1 MRSLCSLRD
10 IEKDKKQT
18 FYPEMKLRHMCWPT
32 IGQSIVDSFVP
43 ENYEKVAPRIIHG
56 GGTKVDDGI
65 VVVMSKKAKKAEK
78 VKSLIAIM
86 PEGVRSVDEV
96 SEWEE
101 IDMAVDSGATESVVG
116 EEMLTNVEIKEGEA
130 TRRGVQYE
138 VASGSLIPNLGEKK
152 FVAVDEQGVERS
164 MTVQVCDVNKPL
176 LSAHK
181 IVQAGNKVV
190 LSKRGRYVEDEET
203 GEKMYLKEVG
213 GMYMLKLWAR
223 KTFPWQGSSR

>member
-1 MRSLCSLRD
+1 
-10 IEKDKKQT
+10 
-18 FYPEMKLRHMCWPT
+18 
-32 IGQSIVDSFVP
+32 
-43 ENYEKVAPRIIHG
+43 
-56 GGTKVDDGI
+56 
-65 VVVMSKKAKKAEK
+65 MSKTARKAEK

-116 EEMLTNVEIKEGEA
+116 EKMLTNVEIKEGEA

-138 VASGSLIPNLGEKK
+138 IGSGSLIPNLGEKK

-181 IVQAGNKVV
+181 IVHSGNKVV
-190 LSKRGRYVEDEET
+190 LSKRGSYVEDEET